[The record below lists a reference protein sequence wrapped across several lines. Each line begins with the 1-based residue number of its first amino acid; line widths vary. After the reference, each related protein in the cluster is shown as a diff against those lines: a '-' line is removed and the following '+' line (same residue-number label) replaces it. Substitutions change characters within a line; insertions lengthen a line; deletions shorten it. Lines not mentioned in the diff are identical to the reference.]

1 MNPAKHQTDIE
12 AEQLKYSGRCLFH
25 LTKSHSTDDCHVR
38 KKCNKL
44 LASQRN
50 NSTTPPSQHSAT
62 RSSTGNLRHI
72 TEEVYED
79 TVDQEDSKDESSVH
93 SHNDT
98 NESDLLYFARVS
110 KHYLRLVKN
119 DSFRNDPP
127 RHLMKYPI
135 IIDSG
140 ANFHMFRDR
149 EFFTSMLPASGR
161 VILGD
166 GKTSLPILGVGI
178 VQCVIG
184 SHTLT
189 IENVR
194 CIPTLSDSIY
204 SLFIHVQ
211 LPNHGIHSS
220 FDHGLFLNFPDFQT
234 KAIIG
239 KDNLY
244 LDAIPTIDHLL
255 PASANSSP
263 SNSESVCRHILDF
276 QQELVHETDH
286 FDHLLFRLQQ
296 YYNSTKTKRQLQLE
310 LPAGFRRT
318 SEFQK
323 LRYYIFA
330 TNKLRT
336 RIMMFL

>member
-1 MNPAKHQTDIE
+1 M
-12 AEQLKYSGRCLFH
+12 
-25 LTKSHSTDDCHVR
+25 
-38 KKCNKL
+38 
-44 LASQRN
+44 
-50 NSTTPPSQHSAT
+50 
-62 RSSTGNLRHI
+62 
-72 TEEVYED
+72 
-79 TVDQEDSKDESSVH
+79 
-93 SHNDT
+93 
-98 NESDLLYFARVS
+98 
-110 KHYLRLVKN
+110 
-119 DSFRNDPP
+119 
-127 RHLMKYPI
+127 
-135 IIDSG
+135 
-140 ANFHMFRDR
+140 
-149 EFFTSMLPASGR
+149 
-161 VILGD
+161 
-166 GKTSLPILGVGI
+166 
-178 VQCVIG
+178 
-184 SHTLT
+184 
-189 IENVR
+189 
-194 CIPTLSDSIY
+194 
-204 SLFIHVQ
+204 
-211 LPNHGIHSS
+211 
-220 FDHGLFLNFPDFQT
+220 